1 MNIIILLTI
10 YLSQSKG
17 KSEFKILRL
26 IEDIPQTRLKFIQYK
41 EEDLSS
47 LIDERYGG
55 DFRLEM
61 DLNKIGRCMPLK
73 RKKTG
78 EQLGSA
84 RYLEIIDS
92 IFLGRELDCS
102 SLIDQFMEVARIL
115 KFERKGYNV
124 SNEGKLED
132 KLLQQNFLLTFLKKM
147 EIWEARKWKK
157 KIRLEVNVEGRYLRK
172 LRAIGMML
180 GSIQTIERRP
190 YFYLVILWA
199 RSDGNSHPAGIE
211 VKSPS
216 SKK

>member
-1 MNIIILLTI
+1 
-10 YLSQSKG
+10 
-17 KSEFKILRL
+17 
-26 IEDIPQTRLKFIQYK
+26 
-41 EEDLSS
+41 
-47 LIDERYGG
+47 
-55 DFRLEM
+55 M

-147 EIWEARKWKK
+147 EILGGEKMEEKNTAGGECGGKIPEEIEGYWHDVGIYSDNRKKA
-157 KIRLEVNVEGRYLRK
+157 LFL
-172 LRAIGMML
+172 L
-180 GSIQTIERRP
+180 G
-190 YFYLVILWA
+190 YLVGEIGREQSSGRDRGKEPILEKINFQGMG
-199 RSDGNSHPAGIE
+199 REKILRLKNDVFVGLKNYRLLQYDEGIFLHA
-211 VKSPS
+211 VGCWTRPS
-216 SKK
+216 